1 MKSNKRIEYVDSAK
15 AVAIILVIVGHC
27 HWLGSIPKLGSLIY
41 TFHMPLFFMVSGF
54 FLKDLPIKDAFVKYA
69 KAYLW
74 PYLMIGFFILL
85 IGILKCIALHD
96 PWYNLIGFNLVKVL
110 WGSNFE
116 SAILWGNIPHI
127 GPSWFLLALFWGC
140 MFFTI
145 LMRVK
150 GRLVQICLLLIVVSF
165 SLCSSK
171 VLKMPLSVQGGMISV
186 IYLYFGS
193 YINKYKIS
201 NRFFNLPT
209 YIKLL
214 ALLLWIVDAV
224 FVPGFDIGSGSLGFS
239 IVGVVVSLIGTFF
252 VLGIC
257 KHFDLKFRWIG
268 RNTLYILCAHI
279 LLWRILDVFGISSE
293 SLPFDSKINFIIE
306 AFYEIIGA
314 LVLAWLLSK
323 TKILELKRI
332 KND

>member
-1 MKSNKRIEYVDSAK
+1 
-15 AVAIILVIVGHC
+15 
-27 HWLGSIPKLGSLIY
+27 
-41 TFHMPLFFMVSGF
+41 
-54 FLKDLPIKDAFVKYA
+54 
-69 KAYLW
+69 
-74 PYLMIGFFILL
+74 
-85 IGILKCIALHD
+85 
-96 PWYNLIGFNLVKVL
+96 
-110 WGSNFE
+110 
-116 SAILWGNIPHI
+116 
-127 GPSWFLLALFWGC
+127 
-140 MFFTI
+140 MF
-145 LMRVK
+145 R
-150 GRLVQICLLLIVVSF
+150 
-165 SLCSSK
+165 
-171 VLKMPLSVQGGMISV
+171 GGVISV

-214 ALLLWIVDAV
+214 ALLLWVVGAV
-224 FVPGFDIGSGSLGFS
+224 FAPGFDMGSGSLGFS

-279 LLWRILDVFGISSE
+279 LLWRILDIFGISSE